1 MIVRLSGLV
10 PHAPVRFLRSEDRL
24 VVAES
29 HAHLI
34 ADYVRVFTREGENVG
49 QEGLDALVHTVSDN
63 CWSVGTRRH
72 QCQAGLACSS
82 PVAGASRGA
91 NIGRGSHPVQQL
103 GPEKWAGI
111 HPCGSS

>member
-1 MIVRLSGLV
+1 MIVRLSGIV

-49 QEGLDALVHTVSDN
+49 QEGLDALVHRVSPAVPPVSLAD
-63 CWSVGTRRH
+63 SPSPPKAPRR
-72 QCQAGLACSS
+72 A
-82 PVAGASRGA
+82 RE
-91 NIGRGSHPVQQL
+91 GR
-103 GPEKWAGI
+103 W
-111 HPCGSS
+111 